1 MTSTPIHL
9 KFFVTA
15 KKLALVAVLQVMLE
29 FWCQNISGAG
39 SWTCAEGAITAKNVD
54 IRLMVTK

>member
-29 FWCQNISGAG
+29 FWCQNIGGADLG
-39 SWTCAEGAITAKNVD
+39 LVRRVQLQQKMLI
-54 IRLMVTK
+54 

>member
-1 MTSTPIHL
+1 MTSTPIQL

-29 FWCQNISGAG
+29 FWCQNISGEG
-39 SWTCAEGAITAKNVD
+39 PRTCAEGTITAKNVD
-54 IRLMVTK
+54 IRLLVTI